1 LKDANPAA
9 EPLALTRASPALPK
23 IPVSRYPA
31 ASCFS
36 ANDFLQPQGGVLKR
50 KDRYD
55 TADLDENQFEPGS
68 RHRVLKNLLGITS
81 KREMD
86 RMEGREQLRVLEELA
101 SLYDSDHR
109 FTATDICQM
118 HRLWLGRIYPWAG
131 KYRQVNVK
139 KDSFSFAA
147 AAQISKLMAEFE
159 DGPLK
164 CHTPCRSA
172 SMEHLAKV
180 LAEVHVELVLIH
192 PFREGNGRIA
202 RILAVLMGLQAG
214 LPALYFDKLSGR
226 KRQEYFAAVRAGLAR
241 NYEPMTK
248 LFIAVIE
255 RTLQIHGK

>member
-1 LKDANPAA
+1 
-9 EPLALTRASPALPK
+9 
-23 IPVSRYPA
+23 
-31 ASCFS
+31 
-36 ANDFLQPQGGVLKR
+36 LKR

-81 KREMD
+81 MREMD

-101 SLYDSDHR
+101 GFYDSDHR
-109 FTATDICQM
+109 FTAADICRV
-118 HRLWLGRIYPWAG
+118 HRLWLRRIYPWAG

-139 KDSFSFAA
+139 KDSFPFAA
-147 AAQISKLMAEFE
+147 AAQIPKLMAEFE

-164 CHTPCRSA
+164 RHTPCRSA
-172 SMEHLAKV
+172 SIEHLATA

-192 PFREGNGRIA
+192 PFREGNGRVA

-214 LPALYFDKLSGR
+214 LPALYFDNLSGR
-226 KRQEYFAAVRAGLAR
+226 KRVEYFAAVQAGVDR
-241 NYEPMTK
+241 NYGPMAK

>member
-1 LKDANPAA
+1 M
-9 EPLALTRASPALPK
+9 
-23 IPVSRYPA
+23 
-31 ASCFS
+31 
-36 ANDFLQPQGGVLKR
+36 QP

-55 TADLDENQFEPGS
+55 AADLDESQFEPGF

-86 RMEGREQLRVLEELA
+86 QLEGHEQVRVLEELTG
-101 SLYDSDHR
+101 LYDSDRR
-109 FTATDICQM
+109 FTAADICRM

-139 KDSFSFAA
+139 KDSFPFAA
-147 AAQISKLMAEFE
+147 AAQIPKLMAEFE

-164 CHTPCRSA
+164 RHTPCRSA
-172 SMEHLAKV
+172 SIEHLATA

-192 PFREGNGRIA
+192 PFREGNGRVA

-214 LPALYFDKLSGR
+214 LPALYFDNLSGR
-226 KRQEYFAAVRAGLAR
+226 KRVEYFAAVQAGVDR
-241 NYEPMTK
+241 NYGPMAK